1 MDVRFIN
8 PFITATTNALQ
19 TMAGLE
25 VTRGS
30 PFVKG
35 GFQALADVSGI
46 IGLAGEAKGAVVVS
60 FPFSLAK
67 RIYEAMTGEAV
78 AHGHPGI
85 ADAVG
90 EIANM
95 VAGGAKGALTEQG
108 MNFRISVPSVVMGK
122 EHTISHKS
130 DAPCLIIPFQLGT
143 DTFWLQVSIK
153 LMPDGSG

>member
-8 PFITATTNALQ
+8 PFISAATNAMK
-19 TMAGLE
+19 TMAGLD
-25 VTRGS
+25 VTRGA

-60 FPFSLAK
+60 FPFGLAK
-67 RIYEAMTGEAV
+67 RVYEAMTGESV
-78 AHGHPGI
+78 PNDHPGI

-90 EIANM
+90 EMANM
-95 VAGGAKGALTEQG
+95 VAGGAKAALAEQA
-108 MNFRISVPSVVMGK
+108 MNFRISVPSVVVGK
-122 EHTISHKS
+122 EHTISNKS
-130 DAPCLIIPFQLGT
+130 DAPCLIIPFQLGS

-153 LMPDGSG
+153 LVPGGG

>member
-8 PFITATTNALQ
+8 PFISATANALK

-35 GFQALADVSGI
+35 SFQALADVSGI

-60 FPFSLAK
+60 FPFDLAK
-67 RIYEAMTGEAV
+67 RIYEAMTGESV
-78 AHGHPGI
+78 PNGHPGI

-90 EIANM
+90 EMANM
-95 VAGGAKGALTEQG
+95 IAGGAKGALTEQG
-108 MNFRISVPSVVMGK
+108 MNFRISVPSVVLGK

-153 LMPDGSG
+153 LVPAGG